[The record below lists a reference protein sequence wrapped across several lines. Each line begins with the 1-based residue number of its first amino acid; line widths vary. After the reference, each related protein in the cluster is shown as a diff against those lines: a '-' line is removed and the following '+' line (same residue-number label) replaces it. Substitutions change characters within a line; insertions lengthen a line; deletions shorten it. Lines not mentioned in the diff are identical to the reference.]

1 MIIGAKVGIHA
12 IGADEDTSFMFK
24 YMASSFVCLRYH
36 SFNTIAFPRSNLPPI
51 PVSLCSF
58 HKMGHCAGQIHGDSD
73 IAGLGVNINSPLI
86 SLMR

>member
-1 MIIGAKVGIHA
+1 MQSGQMRTLHICSSIWLHLLSVC
-12 IGADEDTSFMFK
+12 DTI
-24 YMASSFVCLRYH
+24 L
-36 SFNTIAFPRSNLPPI
+36 FNTIAFPRSHLPPI

>member
-1 MIIGAKVGIHA
+1 MQSGQN
-12 IGADEDTSFMFK
+12 EDTSYMFK
-24 YMASSFVCLRYH
+24 YMASSFMSVGDTTLLL
-36 SFNTIAFPRSNLPPI
+36 SLPDLNTVPFPPSNLPPI
-51 PVSLCSF
+51 PVSLCPF